1 MSSLIENGN
10 NAAKQTKKRNNM
22 DSVFKM
28 VNGFVSSLV
37 SVFMGL
43 IPLAI
48 LWFVLTGTSVL
59 GFDVVANITTLL
71 NTFLNGGF
79 IGLVALVMI
88 ASFFTDRK

>member
-1 MSSLIENGN
+1 
-10 NAAKQTKKRNNM
+10 M

-59 GFDVVANITTLL
+59 GFDVVANL
-71 NTFLNGGF
+71 NVLVDSLVNGGF
-79 IGLVALVMI
+79 VGLIVLVI
-88 ASFFTDRK
+88 LASFFTK

>member
-1 MSSLIENGN
+1 MKN
-10 NAAKQTKKRNNM
+10 
-22 DSVFKM
+22 VFNM
-28 VNGFVSSLV
+28 VNDFVKGLV
-37 SVFMGL
+37 GVFMGI

-59 GFDVVANITTLL
+59 GFDVVANLTTLIGSL
-71 NTFLNGGF
+71 ANGGF

>member
-1 MSSLIENGN
+1 MEN
-10 NAAKQTKKRNNM
+10 
-22 DSVFKM
+22 VFKM
-28 VNGFVSSLV
+28 VSGFVGSLV
-37 SVFMGL
+37 TVFTGL

-71 NTFLNGGF
+71 GTFLNGGF

-88 ASFFTDRK
+88 ASFFTD

>member
-1 MSSLIENGN
+1 
-10 NAAKQTKKRNNM
+10 M

-37 SVFMGL
+37 TVFMGL

-59 GFDVVANITTLL
+59 GMDVVANMTALVDML
-71 NTFLNGGF
+71 VNGGF
-79 IGLVALVMI
+79 IGLIVLVI
-88 ASFFTDRK
+88 LASFFTNK